1 MKKSAHWFEK
11 LTILMFCLVIIGVLH
26 FLTFTLINKEF
37 LEEKRDI
44 ERILFD
50 LYIASKSNEQRIS
63 TILKDNG
70 VEGIAIYDKSG
81 KMYYHY
87 GITPVYDDLPINQ
100 NNFVA
105 GTSNLVIKKN
115 VLEYV
120 GYPQQR
126 GAASQE
132 RQGFDLAQFM
142 RELVTQRNQ
151 TPIEGRILPL
161 QTVYLRKADSSFVHR
176 VIALRVIQVLSTVII
191 AMLGMVLWHYEKRNE
206 MLLEKVNKRESKA
219 TMSEAARTLA
229 HEIKNPLSTIKIQ
242 LAILKKMS
250 PENASDYDLIENEVE
265 RLLTLADR
273 TTNFLSNP
281 LGTPKRIKLIPFIAE
296 FCTRFEYPLLIANEP
311 GTDDIAVN
319 FDEIRL
325 RSIIENLI
333 KNAVEASE
341 ERIKNEHLDYKE
353 PIRIEVAEKGKA
365 GVRILVQ
372 DRGVGLPKGIKA
384 DELFNAFYTT
394 KIKGSGIGLSIC
406 SQFVEVQGGTIN
418 IYDREGGGSVADV
431 VLKRA

>member
-37 LEEKRDI
+37 IEEKRDI
-44 ERILFD
+44 ERVLFD

-87 GITPVYDDLPINQ
+87 GITPTYDDLPINQ

-105 GTSNLVIKKN
+105 GTSDLVIKKN
-115 VLEYV
+115 VIEYV

-151 TPIEGRILPL
+151 TPIEGRLLPL
-161 QTVYLRKADSSFVHR
+161 QTVYVRKADSSFVHR

-242 LAILKKMS
+242 LAILKKTS
-250 PENASDYDLIENEVE
+250 PENASDYDLI
-265 RLLTLADR
+265 
-273 TTNFLSNP
+273 
-281 LGTPKRIKLIPFIAE
+281 
-296 FCTRFEYPLLIANEP
+296 
-311 GTDDIAVN
+311 
-319 FDEIRL
+319 
-325 RSIIENLI
+325 
-333 KNAVEASE
+333 
-341 ERIKNEHLDYKE
+341 
-353 PIRIEVAEKGKA
+353 
-365 GVRILVQ
+365 
-372 DRGVGLPKGIKA
+372 
-384 DELFNAFYTT
+384 
-394 KIKGSGIGLSIC
+394 
-406 SQFVEVQGGTIN
+406 
-418 IYDREGGGSVADV
+418 
-431 VLKRA
+431 